1 MKKKDDR
8 KKSVEKG
15 DKGHIQNKKVKE
27 KSKEEETE
35 EAERQ
40 MGTQGSAKNEEKI

>member
-1 MKKKDDR
+1 MTEKNLWKKEIKDIF
-8 KKSVEKG
+8 KT
-15 DKGHIQNKKVKE
+15 